1 MGMRSRSLVRFLPL
15 LLASALAAPQA
26 GAQGADSLLHEQI
39 PDDANENDLDSWL
52 AEGALPTRIDTPD
65 GPTRPAD
72 PTRPPAANE
81 LPYARGSV
89 RVDTAPSATFEPDRD
104 TRRPEVLPYDDPF
117 TPRIEPFK
125 RLSAFDDID
134 ASYTLRVHEQR
145 PELVAVDGGTVRPH
159 EDSFYADLVLDLA
172 GVRAVRIPTPG
183 AGARLLA
190 IRATSGA
197 SAVPVS
203 VQKDSADNWYVTSPV
218 SGRVRLVYQTAVD
231 RDALGGVFPEQR
243 SPAQAV
249 RLPPNVASAADEV
262 LRTLGV
268 DRAQS
273 FRTQLSTLVS
283 YFRSFE
289 ESDVPLHATRD
300 VYRDLALGKKGVCR
314 HRAFAFFVTAR
325 ALGIPTRL
333 VLNEAH
339 AWVEVHDGVRF
350 RRVDLGGAGRAL
362 SRKDADKNVPDHTPP
377 DDPFAWPEGATRGA
391 DLHGSGGGGGP
402 TEAGDGVPVP
412 TPRENDRRPQSAFAF
427 RVAEPLATRGEGVA
441 VDGRVTEAGTTIPC
455 PHLSVRLVL
464 THGEARTSAAKNRRV
479 LLGELVT
486 DDHGD
491 FHGAPVLPSSVAT
504 GTWDLIAETVG
515 DARCGIGSSDD
526 KPSK

>member
-1 MGMRSRSLVRFLPL
+1 MRSRSLLRFLPL
-15 LLASALAAPQA
+15 VLAVALPAQRA

-39 PDDANENDLDSWL
+39 PDDASEDDLDSWL
-52 AEGALPTRIDTPD
+52 AEGALPTRIETPD

-125 RLSAFDDID
+125 RLSAFDDMD
-134 ASYTLRVHEQR
+134 ASYTLRVREQR
-145 PELVAVDGGTVRPH
+145 PEFVTVEGGSARPH

-172 GVRAVRIPTPG
+172 GIRAVRIPTPG

-203 VQKDSADNWYVTSPV
+203 VHKDSADNWYVTSPF

-243 SPAQAV
+243 ATTQAI
-249 RLPPNVASAADEV
+249 RLPPNVAAAADEV
-262 LRTLGV
+262 LATIGVERTQPF
-268 DRAQS
+268 RAQIAA
-273 FRTQLSTLVS
+273 LVA

-289 ESDVPLHATRD
+289 ESDVPLHASRD

-362 SRKDADKNVPDHTPP
+362 SRKDADKNVPAHTPP
-377 DDPFAWPEGATRGA
+377 DDPFAWPEGATRGS
-391 DLHGSGGGGGP
+391 DLHGSGSGASGRA
-402 TEAGDGVPVP
+402 EDGDGVPLP
-412 TPRENDRRPQSAFAF
+412 TPRENDRRPASAFTF
-427 RVAEPLATRGEGVA
+427 KVAEPLATRGDGVA
-441 VDGRVTEAGTTIPC
+441 VEGRVTEAGTTIPC
-455 PHLSVRLVL
+455 AHLAVRLVL
-464 THGEARTSAAKNRRV
+464 SRGEAHTSAAKNRRL

-486 DDHGD
+486 DETGA
-491 FHGAPVLPSSVAT
+491 FRGAPVLPSSVAT
-504 GTWDLIAETVG
+504 GAWELLAETVG
-515 DARCGIGSSDD
+515 DARCGVGSSDD